1 MQFSRPFIIF
11 AAKSKDKTLQK
22 PEGMKLLLLSTPEF
36 FVEEDTI
43 INALFEE
50 GLDGF
55 HMRKPNSE
63 PIYCERLLTLLPD
76 QWHSKVVVHEH
87 FYLKEE
93 FGLKGIHLSSGDDQ
107 PPINY
112 RGHISRSCHTMDEL
126 RTLRNGTDYVFLSPI
141 FDSIS
146 KPDRKA
152 GFTTDEL
159 YNATRQGLIDR
170 KVMAAG
176 GINADTLPQLT
187 EYGFGGAVILG
198 DLWTRFNIHSGLDY
212 KEVIAHF
219 RKLRKAAG

>member
-1 MQFSRPFIIF
+1 
-11 AAKSKDKTLQK
+11 
-22 PEGMKLLLLSTPEF
+22 MKLILLSTSDF

-50 GLDGF
+50 GLDLL
-55 HMRKPNSE
+55 HLRKPNSE
-63 PIYCERLLTLLPD
+63 PVYSERLLTLLPE
-76 QWHSKVVVHEH
+76 QWHSRIVVHEH

-93 FGLKGIHLSSGDDQ
+93 FNLRGIHLSDQ
-107 PPINY
+107 HPEPPAGY
-112 RGHISRSCHTMDEL
+112 TGQLSCSCHDLDSLSRARQQM
-126 RTLRNGTDYVFLSPI
+126 DYVFLSPV

-146 KPDRKA
+146 YPDRHA
-152 GFTTDEL
+152 AYSDQQL
-159 YNATRQGLIDR
+159 RDAAHAGLIDR

-176 GINADTLPQLT
+176 GINADTLPLLAD
-187 EYGFGGAVILG
+187 YGFGGAVVLG